1 VSFAAT
7 KGLDICATYFRDR
20 TLPDFVRHYRNVHL
34 ANLDVMNDSVPKQ
47 FDTCLYLAGNSDHAA
62 SFKDPT
68 MDLMLNGLGLVNLLQ
83 RSDHFETFIF
93 LSSAAV
99 YHGHRGFVSPRT
111 CLFPEHP
118 YAISKMIAESY
129 IRFFARAGKIDNYL
143 ILRLYHAFGPYEPQR
158 RIMARLLETFL
169 LKHDNQFTVNG
180 DGKTLM
186 DVVHVDELVQILYNA
201 LTTQRFHNE
210 TLDICSGHHLTLFE
224 LARSTAQALGLDAK
238 IGVNPAVKVDPIL
251 FWSQPEANMRFLRPS
266 DRVSLTEGVR
276 RYGAW
281 LLRGRDEVNQ
291 SN

>member
-1 VSFAAT
+1 MIGASSFIGRNFVSFAAT

-118 YAISKMIAESY
+118 YAISK
-129 IRFFARAGKIDNYL
+129 
-143 ILRLYHAFGPYEPQR
+143 
-158 RIMARLLETFL
+158 
-169 LKHDNQFTVNG
+169 NG
-180 DGKTLM
+180 CTLPVS
-186 DVVHVDELVQILYNA
+186 DH
-201 LTTQRFHNE
+201 TTC
-210 TLDICSGHHLTLFE
+210 I
-224 LARSTAQALGLDAK
+224 
-238 IGVNPAVKVDPIL
+238 
-251 FWSQPEANMRFLRPS
+251 RPS
-266 DRVSLTEGVR
+266 KNAPVQFDWFTSSRPRSSQ
-276 RYGAW
+276 AP
-281 LLRGRDEVNQ
+281 
-291 SN
+291 